1 MNTGATGETPW
12 LYWTA
17 AIAGL
22 AAVSVLTRSFFFLR
36 QSSMAMPPWVEKG
49 LRYAPLAALAA
60 VVAPEVVLTQGAW
73 AHAGWT
79 GYVQDARVWSATVA
93 AIYAAWRRDM
103 LGTILLGMG
112 VYLLLKLGCGW

>member
-1 MNTGATGETPW
+1 MTAPADTPW
-12 LYWTA
+12 LYWTV

-22 AAVSVLTRSFFFLR
+22 ALVSVLTRSFFFLW
-36 QSSMAMPPWVEKG
+36 QSSMEMPSWVEKG

-73 AHAGWT
+73 T
-79 GYVQDARVWSATVA
+79 GQWQDARIWSAIA
-93 AIYAAWRRDM
+93 AALYAAWRRDM

-112 VYLLLKLGCGW
+112 LYLLLKLGCNW